1 MVVLS
6 GCQNRTRNE
15 CTMRLNLLT
24 YRLLKWQMY
33 LKIIIQVKIPSNPF
47 ETPERYEIWIKEKGN
62 VQQDY
67 VKQNFKKLFF

>member
-1 MVVLS
+1 
-6 GCQNRTRNE
+6 
-15 CTMRLNLLT
+15 
-24 YRLLKWQMY
+24 MY

-67 VKQNFKKLFF
+67 VKQNFKNLFF